1 MKKDWEKPSEGKHDD
16 DDDVNNNV
24 NNEDDDDDDDV
35 KAYFYDET
43 AQHLFFENSASAL
56 PHWIKECS
64 CRRRCF
70 RLKLTQFWCAL
81 VSMLD
86 N

>member
-1 MKKDWEKPSEGKHDD
+1 MRENHDDD
-16 DDDVNNNV
+16 DDDVNDNV

-43 AQHLFFENSASAL
+43 AQHLSFESSTSAL
-56 PHWIKECS
+56 
-64 CRRRCF
+64 R
-70 RLKLTQFWCAL
+70 
-81 VSMLD
+81 

>member
-1 MKKDWEKPSEGKHDD
+1 MRENHDDDD
-16 DDDVNNNV
+16 DDDVNDNV
-24 NNEDDDDDDDV
+24 NNEDDDDDDDDV

-43 AQHLFFENSASAL
+43 AQHLFFESSTSAL
-56 PHWIKECS
+56 RNWIKE
-64 CRRRCF
+64 RCCLRKCL